1 MFGLGDDS
9 LETQMT
15 VMIEVVITE
24 HRGGNAGG
32 EEEA

>member
-9 LETQMT
+9 LEIPMT
-15 VMIEVVITE
+15 VMIEVVITAC
-24 HRGGNAGG
+24 RAGNAGG